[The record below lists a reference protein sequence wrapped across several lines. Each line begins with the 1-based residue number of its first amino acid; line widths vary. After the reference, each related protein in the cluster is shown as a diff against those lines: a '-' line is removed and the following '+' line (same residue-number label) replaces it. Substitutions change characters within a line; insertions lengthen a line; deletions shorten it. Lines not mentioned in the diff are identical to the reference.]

1 MAHILGNDLI
11 VATVVN
17 NVAYAIASAKSCD
30 IDFSCDLKEISSPTS
45 SEYRSYMAGRKI
57 WRVTVNFMVPT
68 DHTAVISEK
77 NVGSTYTLRCYIRG
91 NPDIDKIEGTAILQQ
106 AKVTG
111 TRGNILQGSWV
122 FQGSGDV

>member
-11 VATVVN
+11 VAYVVN
-17 NVAYAIASAKSCD
+17 DVPYAIASAKSCD

-45 SEYRSYMAGRKI
+45 GEYRSYMAGRKT
-57 WRVTVNFMVPT
+57 WRVTVSFMVAT
-68 DHTAVISEK
+68 DHVAVLTEK
-77 NVGSTYTLRCYIRG
+77 NIGQTYTLRCYIRG
-91 NPDIDKIEGTAILQQ
+91 NPFIDKIEGTAILQQ